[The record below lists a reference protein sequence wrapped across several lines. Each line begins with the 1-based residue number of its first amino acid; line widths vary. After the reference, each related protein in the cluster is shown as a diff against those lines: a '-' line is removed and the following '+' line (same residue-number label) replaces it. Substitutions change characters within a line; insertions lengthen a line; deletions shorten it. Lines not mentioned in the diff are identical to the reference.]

1 MLTLAVIITP
11 KYSSLFVSAKK
22 YEHLTDEQLVKEILS
37 GSTSLFEVIMR
48 RYNQRLFRIQ
58 RSYIKDD
65 NSTRDAL
72 QTTYIQAY
80 KNLNQFRG
88 DSKFSTWLTRIAI
101 NEALKSV
108 NKRKR
113 YIQLHKPEAVDDTFI
128 DYESDIKNPE
138 QNLIQSDL
146 KNILEQSIDQL
157 PAKYRTVY
165 MMREIEEMS
174 SKETAEA
181 LNISEANVK
190 VRLFRAKNKLRKT
203 LEGSAKIT
211 EAFEFMGERCDNLVL
226 DVMQEISRLE
236 ER

>member
-1 MLTLAVIITP
+1 MLSLVVKNTS
-11 KYSSLFVSAKK
+11 KNNNLFVSAKK
-22 YEHLTDEQLVKEILS
+22 YEHLTDEQLVEEILN

-65 NSTRDAL
+65 HTTRDAL

-80 KNLNQFRG
+80 KHLNQFKG
-88 DSKFSTWLTRIAI
+88 EAKFSTWLTRIAI
-101 NEALKSV
+101 NEALKCV

-113 YIQLHKPEAVDDTFI
+113 YIRLHKPEAVNDTFI
-128 DYESDIKNPE
+128 DSKSDINTPE

-157 PAKYRTVY
+157 PDKYRTVY
-165 MMREIEEMS
+165 VMREIEEMS
-174 SKETAEA
+174 SKETAKA
-181 LNISEANVK
+181 LNISETNVK
-190 VRLFRAKNKLRKT
+190 VRLFRAKAKLRKI
-203 LEGSAKIT
+203 LEDSAKVA

-226 DVMQEISRLE
+226 DVMNEIKNLNQ
-236 ER
+236 